1 MPELPEVEVT
11 RRSVAGGLL
20 GARVRGVEM
29 GLPLR
34 WPLGHD
40 PLALVGTDCGEMSRR
55 GKYLWLPL
63 SRASARAPRQPP
75 AGAAAQAAAPANV
88 PAGGLLIH
96 LGMSGAL
103 AFGAGA
109 GRARA
114 VRPLPPARPIAACL
128 WLTDPRRFGAV
139 VWSPSLDAEPA
150 RKLLSVLGPEPFDPA
165 LDEAGFHAGLQARR
179 TPVKTVL
186 LSGELVVG
194 AGNIYACEALH
205 LARIDPRTPANK
217 ISRPRAAR
225 LLSAVRQVLRHAIE
239 AGGTTLQRLQRQRR
253 GRPLPGAG
261 AGLRPRRRALQY
273 LRDGRAPYRP
283 GAALDLFLRGLPEA
297 LGDIA
302 PASRDTRVSVSI
314 CRECIRRFPVEPP
327 QARPSRRRRARAMRH
342 TSHFAGVIRR
352 SAAGNRATIP
362 GQLVNI

>member
-20 GARVRGVEM
+20 GARVRGVQM

-40 PLALVGTDCGEMSRR
+40 PQALVGTDCGEMSRR

-63 SRASARAPRQPP
+63 TRARDDVAARLPGLPS
-75 AGAAAQAAAPANV
+75 PANGASG
-88 PAGGLLIH
+88 PTASAGGLLIH

-103 AFGAGA
+103 AFGEA
-109 GRARA
+109 
-114 VRPLPPARPIAACL
+114 PAERGPYDHFRLLTDRGCL

-139 VWSPSLDAEPA
+139 VWSPALDAEPA
-150 RKLLSVLGPEPFDPA
+150 RKLLSVLGPEPFDPE
-165 LDEAGFHAGLQARR
+165 LDEAGFHAGLRARR

-205 LARIDPRTPANK
+205 LARIDPRTPSNK

-225 LLSAVRQVLRHAIE
+225 LLAAVRQVLRRAIE
-239 AGGTTLQRLQRQRR
+239 AGGTTLKDFSAN
-253 GRPLPGAG
+253 GA
-261 AGLRPRRRALQY
+261 AGHYQEEAQVY
-273 LRDGRAPYRP
+273 GRAGEPCNTC
-283 GAALDLFLRGLPEA
+283 GA
-297 LGDIA
+297 
-302 PASRDTRVSVSI
+302 SV
-314 CRECIRRFPVEPP
+314 RRIVQGQRSTF
-327 QARPSRRRRARAMRH
+327 
-342 TSHFAGVIRR
+342 FCGVCQKR
-352 SAAGNRATIP
+352 
-362 GQLVNI
+362 

>member
-20 GARVRGVEM
+20 GARVREVQM

-40 PLALVGTDCGEMSRR
+40 LQALAGTECGEMSRR

-63 SRASARAPRQPP
+63 SRPVPEPARPLPGLPQPASVSAHAPES
-75 AGAAAQAAAPANV
+75 
-88 PAGGLLIH
+88 AGGLLIH

-103 AFGAGA
+103 AFGEA
-109 GRARA
+109 
-114 VRPLPPARPIAACL
+114 PAERGPYDHFRLLTDRGTL

-139 VWSPSLDAEPA
+139 VWSPALDAEPA

-179 TPVKTVL
+179 TPVKAAL

-205 LARIDPRTPANK
+205 LARIDPRTPSNR

-225 LLSAVRQVLRHAIE
+225 LLASVRQVLRHAIE
-239 AGGTTLQRLQRQRR
+239 AGGST
-253 GRPLPGAG
+253 
-261 AGLRPRRRALQY
+261 
-273 LRDGRAPYRP
+273 LRDFSAN
-283 GAALDLFLRGLPEA
+283 GAAGHYQESA
-297 LGDIA
+297 QVYG
-302 PASRDTRVSVSI
+302 
-314 CRECIRRFPVEPP
+314 REGQPCNTCGTAVRRIVQGQRSTF
-327 QARPSRRRRARAMRH
+327 
-342 TSHFAGVIRR
+342 FCGVCQKR
-352 SAAGNRATIP
+352 
-362 GQLVNI
+362 

>member
-20 GARVRGVEM
+20 GARVREVQM

-40 PLALVGTDCGEMSRR
+40 LQALAGTECGEMSRR

-63 SRASARAPRQPP
+63 SRSTPELARPLPGLPQPASAPVRAPES
-75 AGAAAQAAAPANV
+75 
-88 PAGGLLIH
+88 AGGLLIH

-103 AFGAGA
+103 AFGEAPSERGPYDHFRLLTDR
-109 GRARA
+109 GT
-114 VRPLPPARPIAACL
+114 L

-139 VWSPSLDAEPA
+139 VWSPALDADPA

-179 TPVKTVL
+179 TPVKAVL

-205 LARIDPRTPANK
+205 LARIDPRTPSNR

-225 LLSAVRQVLRHAIE
+225 LLASVRQVLRHAIE
-239 AGGTTLQRLQRQRR
+239 AGGST
-253 GRPLPGAG
+253 
-261 AGLRPRRRALQY
+261 
-273 LRDGRAPYRP
+273 LRDFSAN
-283 GAALDLFLRGLPEA
+283 GAAGHYQESA
-297 LGDIA
+297 QVYG
-302 PASRDTRVSVSI
+302 
-314 CRECIRRFPVEPP
+314 REGEPCNTCGTAVRRIVQGQRSTF
-327 QARPSRRRRARAMRH
+327 
-342 TSHFAGVIRR
+342 FCGVCQKR
-352 SAAGNRATIP
+352 
-362 GQLVNI
+362 

>member
-11 RRSVAGGLL
+11 RRSVAAGLL

-40 PLALVGTDCGEMSRR
+40 PKALVGTDCGEMARR

-63 SRASARAPRQPP
+63 SRVGDAVASRPPGLPRET
-75 AGAAAQAAAPANV
+75 AAPIAA

-103 AFGAGA
+103 AFGDA
-109 GRARA
+109 
-114 VRPLPPARPIAACL
+114 PAERGPYDHFRLLTDRGCL

-139 VWSPSLDAEPA
+139 VWSPALDAEPA
-150 RKLLSVLGPEPFDPA
+150 RKLLSVLGPEPFDSA
-165 LDEAGFHAGLQARR
+165 LDEVGFHAGLQARR

-205 LARIDPRTPANK
+205 LARIDPRTPSNK

-225 LLSAVRQVLRHAIE
+225 LLAAVRQVLRRAIE
-239 AGGTTLQRLQRQRR
+239 AGGSTLRGFSANGAAGHYQEQAQVYGRVGQPCNTCGASVRRIVQGQRSTFFCGVCQRR
-253 GRPLPGAG
+253 
-261 AGLRPRRRALQY
+261 
-273 LRDGRAPYRP
+273 
-283 GAALDLFLRGLPEA
+283 
-297 LGDIA
+297 
-302 PASRDTRVSVSI
+302 
-314 CRECIRRFPVEPP
+314 
-327 QARPSRRRRARAMRH
+327 
-342 TSHFAGVIRR
+342 
-352 SAAGNRATIP
+352 
-362 GQLVNI
+362 

>member
-20 GARVRGVEM
+20 GARVRDVQM

-40 PLALVGTDCGEMSRR
+40 PKALVGADCGAMTRR

-63 SRASARAPRQPP
+63 SRVVDDVAGRLPGLPRSAEAPD
-75 AGAAAQAAAPANV
+75 AA

-103 AFGAGA
+103 AFGEA
-109 GRARA
+109 
-114 VRPLPPARPIAACL
+114 PAERGPYDHFRLLTDRGCL

-139 VWSPSLDAEPA
+139 VWAPALDAEPA
-150 RKLLSVLGPEPFDPA
+150 RKLLSVLGPEPFDLA
-165 LDEAGFHAGLQARR
+165 LDEVGFHAGLNARR

-205 LARIDPRTPANK
+205 LARIDPRTPSNK

-225 LLSAVRQVLRHAIE
+225 LLAAVRQVLRRAIE
-239 AGGTTLQRLQRQRR
+239 AGGTTLKDFSAN
-253 GRPLPGAG
+253 GA
-261 AGLRPRRRALQY
+261 AGHYQEQAQVY
-273 LRDGRAPYRP
+273 GRAGEPCNICGTAVRRIVQ
-283 GAALDLFLRGLPEA
+283 GQRSTFFC
-297 LGDIA
+297 
-302 PASRDTRVSVSI
+302 RV
-314 CRECIRRFPVEPP
+314 CQKR
-327 QARPSRRRRARAMRH
+327 
-342 TSHFAGVIRR
+342 
-352 SAAGNRATIP
+352 
-362 GQLVNI
+362 

>member
-20 GARVRGVEM
+20 GARVLDVQM

-40 PLALVGTDCGEMSRR
+40 PRALAGAVCGEMSRR

-63 SRASARAPRQPP
+63 SRPAGGSPEHLAGLPRPASAP
-75 AGAAAQAAAPANV
+75 ARE

-103 AFGAGA
+103 AFGEA
-109 GRARA
+109 
-114 VRPLPPARPIAACL
+114 PAERGPYDHFRLLTDRGCL

-139 VWSPSLDAEPA
+139 VWSPSLADEPA

-179 TPVKTVL
+179 TPVKAVL

-205 LARIDPRTPANK
+205 LARIDPRTPSNK
-217 ISRPRAAR
+217 LSRPRAAR
-225 LLSAVRQVLRHAIE
+225 LLAAVRQVLRHAID
-239 AGGTTLQRLQRQRR
+239 AGGSTLRDFSANGAAGHYQDSAQVY
-253 GRPLPGAG
+253 GREGQPCNTCGAG
-261 AGLRPRRRALQY
+261 VRRIVQGQRST
-273 LRDGRAPYRP
+273 
-283 GAALDLFLRGLPEA
+283 FF
-297 LGDIA
+297 
-302 PASRDTRVSVSI
+302 
-314 CRECIRRFPVEPP
+314 C
-327 QARPSRRRRARAMRH
+327 
-342 TSHFAGVIRR
+342 GVCQKR
-352 SAAGNRATIP
+352 
-362 GQLVNI
+362 

>member
-20 GARVRGVEM
+20 GARVRDVQM

-40 PLALVGTDCGEMSRR
+40 PRALVGTACGEMSRR

-63 SRASARAPRQPP
+63 SREADAPGRQLPGLPRA
-75 AGAAAQAAAPANV
+75 ADAPAPG

-103 AFGAGA
+103 AFGEA
-109 GRARA
+109 
-114 VRPLPPARPIAACL
+114 PAERGPYDHFRLLTDRGTL

-139 VWSPSLDAEPA
+139 VWSPALDAEPA
-150 RKLLSVLGPEPFDPA
+150 RKLLASLGPEPFDPA
-165 LDEAGFHAGLQARR
+165 LDEVGFHAGLKARR
-179 TPVKTVL
+179 TPVKAAL

-205 LARIDPRTPANK
+205 LARIDPRTPSNR

-225 LLSAVRQVLRHAIE
+225 LLAAVRLVLRHAID
-239 AGGTTLQRLQRQRR
+239 AGGST
-253 GRPLPGAG
+253 
-261 AGLRPRRRALQY
+261 
-273 LRDGRAPYRP
+273 LRDFSAN
-283 GAALDLFLRGLPEA
+283 GAAGHYQDSAQVYG
-297 LGDIA
+297 
-302 PASRDTRVSVSI
+302 
-314 CRECIRRFPVEPP
+314 REGQPCNTCGTAVRRIVQGQRSTFFCGVC
-327 QARPSRRRRARAMRH
+327 QKRA
-342 TSHFAGVIRR
+342 
-352 SAAGNRATIP
+352 
-362 GQLVNI
+362 